1 MARINYSVDKD
12 KATELHID
20 SENSKAFIHIFQY
33 YIYIYILTGKYL
45 PMCSPLSSTSPK
57 SLF

>member
-33 YIYIYILTGKYL
+33 YIYIYIYTYR
-45 PMCSPLSSTSPK
+45 
-57 SLF
+57 